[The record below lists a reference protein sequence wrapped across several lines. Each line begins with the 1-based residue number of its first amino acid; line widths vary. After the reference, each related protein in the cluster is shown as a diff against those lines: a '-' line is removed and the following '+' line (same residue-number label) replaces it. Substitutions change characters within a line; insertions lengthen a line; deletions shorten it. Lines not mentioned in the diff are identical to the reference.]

1 MTEQEFQ
8 SFVVKHLT
16 ELSSEVKD
24 LRQSQARMENELT
37 DKVRAL
43 FDAREVQN
51 DVNARIISA
60 LNRIDNKLDNQS
72 WEVKLTAIT

>member
-72 WEVKLTAIT
+72 WEVKLTAIK